1 MGYDGT
7 LKFDTSIDSSGFQA
21 GLSKL
26 SGLASSAIK
35 ATTAVIGGAASA
47 VAGIGAAAIK
57 VGSDFEAGMSKVQ
70 SISGAS
76 ATEIQQLAEK
86 AKEMGAKTKFSATES
101 AEAFQYMAMAGWK
114 TGDMLNSIE
123 GIMNLAAASGE
134 DLATTSD
141 IVTDAMTAF
150 GLAADGTTTII
161 KDGYT
166 KEVSNA
172 THFADVLAKAASN
185 SNTNVGMMGETFKYV
200 APVAGALGFSVED
213 CATAIGLMANS
224 GIKASQAGTSLR
236 SIFSRMAKPTDE
248 VKVAMDQLGV
258 SLTNSDGS
266 MKSLKEVMKD
276 LRSGFA
282 GLTEAQK
289 AQMASALGGQEAM
302 SGLLAIVNASDE
314 DYQKLEDSIYDA
326 DGAAKEIYDYGVSTS
341 KKRAVFDESGN
352 HFYRD
357 GYYVG
362 CIGTNQWAQNNSHKG
377 LVFDLEPQGKYM
389 AFAQKASASAS
400 SYTTMLCFSRA
411 NSIYDEYGVNM
422 GCNLIGNWYTLK
434 NFKIGS
440 ISAGGYTAFSGA
452 IPIVCEITNNG
463 NSWTYSHLRVY
474 NGIIVG
480 YWN

>member
-1 MGYDGT
+1 MALKKITTPKGSIINSGNGKAELTWSPDFAAKRNAQFSRKQMFVDSEVLRRCSPRVPFKTGMLEKSGKLGT
-7 LKFDTSIDSSGFQA
+7 D
-21 GLSKL
+21 
-26 SGLASSAIK
+26 
-35 ATTAVIGGAASA
+35 
-47 VAGIGAAAIK
+47 
-57 VGSDFEAGMSKVQ
+57 VGSG
-70 SISGAS
+70 
-76 ATEIQQLAEK
+76 
-86 AKEMGAKTKFSATES
+86 
-101 AEAFQYMAMAGWK
+101 
-114 TGDMLNSIE
+114 
-123 GIMNLAAASGE
+123 
-134 DLATTSD
+134 
-141 IVTDAMTAF
+141 
-150 GLAADGTTTII
+150 
-161 KDGYT
+161 
-166 KEVSNA
+166 EVS
-172 THFADVLAKAASN
+172 S
-185 SNTNVGMMGETFKYV
+185 
-200 APVAGALGFSVED
+200 
-213 CATAIGLMANS
+213 
-224 GIKASQAGTSLR
+224 
-236 SIFSRMAKPTDE
+236 
-248 VKVAMDQLGV
+248 
-258 SLTNSDGS
+258 
-266 MKSLKEVMKD
+266 
-276 LRSGFA
+276 
-282 GLTEAQK
+282 
-289 AQMASALGGQEAM
+289 
-302 SGLLAIVNASDE
+302 
-314 DYQKLEDSIYDA
+314 
-326 DGAAKEIYDYGVSTS
+326 S

>member
-26 SGLASSAIK
+26 SELASSAIK

-114 TGDMLNSIE
+114 TGDMLTSIE

-248 VKVAMDQLGV
+248 VKAAMDQLGV

-326 DGAAKEIYDYGVSTS
+326 DGAAKEMADTMNDNLQGAITLCKSALESVGIALYEEVQEPMKETVKVITS
-341 KKRAVFDESGN
+341 MVEDMNEAMAEKGFD
-352 HFYRD
+352 
-357 GYYVG
+357 
-362 CIGTNQWAQNNSHKG
+362 G
-377 LVFDLEPQGKYM
+377 LIE
-389 AFAQKASASAS
+389 AFG
-400 SYTTMLCFSRA
+400 
-411 NSIYDEYGVNM
+411 NSIAELTKMAVDAAPT
-422 GCNLIGNWYTLK
+422 LIGVAEDLVGTFIN
-434 NFKIGS
+434 
-440 ISAGGYTAFSGA
+440 A
-452 IPIVCEITNNG
+452 IIEHQDEFV
-463 NSWTYSHLRVY
+463 
-474 NGIIVG
+474 
-480 YWN
+480 